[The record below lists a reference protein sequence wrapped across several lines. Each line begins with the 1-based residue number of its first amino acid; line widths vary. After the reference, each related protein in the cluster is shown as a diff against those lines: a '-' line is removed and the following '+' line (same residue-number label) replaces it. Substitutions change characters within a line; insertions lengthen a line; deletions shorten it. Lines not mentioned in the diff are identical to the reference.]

1 MDGWLSCCVFR
12 SNISEF
18 RRGSRPKVSR
28 LFSVNEGLPGVWGN
42 KGTWPISR
50 GTENKNLREHGNH
63 ETVLRITGTNIVN
76 IVKGI

>member
-1 MDGWLSCCVFR
+1 MNLK
-12 SNISEF
+12 
-18 RRGSRPKVSR
+18 KVQSYK
-28 LFSVNEGLPGVWGN
+28 LTTAEGLPGVWGN

-50 GTENKNLREHGNH
+50 GTEKKNLREHGNL